1 MNAIAVRILIAGALC
16 FGLLAGGAWA
26 YQHHKGQLMD
36 QGRAQGAAQVQA
48 QWDRAELDRAAA
60 QKTQD
65 AIDLA
70 LERERQAVA
79 TKAANEAK
87 HREQGLRAAAAAAR
101 TESERLS
108 GELAQANT
116 RLATAP
122 VEAVRL
128 YAATANAV
136 FDDCQ
141 RTYQEL
147 AAEADG
153 HASDSLMFQQA
164 WPGNRP

>member
-1 MNAIAVRILIAGALC
+1 MNALAVRILIAGALC
-16 FGLLAGGAWA
+16 FGLLAAGAWA
-26 YQHHKGQLMD
+26 YQHHKGQLIEE
-36 QGRAQGAAQVQA
+36 GRNRGALEVLA
-48 QWDRAELDRAAA
+48 QWDRAEIDRAAA

-70 LERERQAVA
+70 LERERQTVA

-87 HREQGLRAAAAAAR
+87 EREQGLRTLAVAAR
-101 TESERLS
+101 TESQRLS
-108 GELAQANT
+108 DQLTQANA
-116 RLATAP
+116 RLALAP
-122 VEAVRL
+122 IEAVRL

-141 RTYQEL
+141 RAYQGL